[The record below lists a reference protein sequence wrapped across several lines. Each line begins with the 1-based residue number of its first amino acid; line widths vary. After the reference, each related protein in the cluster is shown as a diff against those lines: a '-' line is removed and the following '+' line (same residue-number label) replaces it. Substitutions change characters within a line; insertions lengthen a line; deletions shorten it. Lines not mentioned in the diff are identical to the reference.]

1 MATLYLR
8 PNANGGVI
16 QLTPYGATYNWD
28 CVDDVTPD
36 DNATYVYAALVAWQK
51 DLYQLQDTSISG
63 TINWINV
70 WVRCSG
76 ASEWGTPQGSTTLR
90 TYDTD
95 YNGSAFNISSTWTNF
110 YTQYS
115 TNPYTGSAW
124 TWAEINAL
132 QAGVQLYSPNEKAMA
147 LCTQVYI
154 EVNYTPRVYYW
165 SGSSWVA
172 PTAIKYWTGSAWQ
185 NVSGV
190 YYWNGSSWVKVW

>member
-8 PNANGGVI
+8 PNANGDVI

-36 DNATYVYAALVAWQK
+36 DTATFVSPSAGAWSK

-63 TINWINV
+63 TINWIKV
-70 WVRCSG
+70 WVRCYG
-76 ASEWGTPQGSTTLR
+76 VNGQGYTTLR
-90 TYDTD
+90 TYNTD
-95 YNGSAFNISSTWTNF
+95 YNGSAFNIGPSWANY
-110 YTQYS
+110 YTQYN

-132 QAGVQLYSPNEKAMA
+132 QAGVGLLAPDDKSAA
-147 LCTQVYI
+147 CCTQVYI
-154 EVNYTPRVYYW
+154 EVDYTPRVYYW

>member
-8 PNANGGVI
+8 PNANGDVI
-16 QLTPYGATYNWD
+16 QLLPYGATYNWD

-36 DNATYVYAALVAWQK
+36 DNVTYVLSAGGWNK
-51 DLYQLQDTSISG
+51 DLYQLQDTSIGG
-63 TINWINV
+63 TINWIKI

-76 ASEWGTPQGSTTLR
+76 SSSSQGSTTLR
-90 TYDTD
+90 TYNRD
-95 YNGSAFNISSTWTNF
+95 YDGSAFGIGASWTNY
-110 YTQYS
+110 YTQYN

-132 QAGVQLYSPNEKAMA
+132 QAGVRLYASDIKYPT

-154 EVNYTPRVYYW
+154 EVDYTPRVYYW

-185 NVSGV
+185 DVSGV
-190 YYWNGSSWVKVW
+190 YYWNGSSWVRVW